1 MAKPKKYP
9 KTPKKTASLK
19 VWEGYKAR
27 CQAVDKHN
35 AGLKS
40 DKAKKESV
48 IKSVTALKSRR

>member
-1 MAKPKKYP
+1 MPKKS
-9 KTPKKTASLK
+9 ASIK

-27 CQAVDKHN
+27 CQAVDKYN

-48 IKSVTALKSRR
+48 IKSVIALKSKR

>member
-9 KTPKKTASLK
+9 KTPKKTASLR

-27 CQAVDKHN
+27 CQAVDKYN
-35 AGLKS
+35 AGLRS

-48 IKSVTALKSRR
+48 IKSVTAIKSKR